1 MIRMND
7 GKPIFSGIKQTCTD
21 LFSGMSTPEKFVW
34 GLFCFT
40 CFQVAFL
47 NPYVL
52 VIPGE
57 RTNLFSGFLCLVT
70 LLAAW
75 RVMARGTED
84 WRSPEAVVSVV
95 LTLLVILSSAFSA
108 VPGSS
113 TARGFALTA
122 SALGGFWC
130 ARILLATQRGRV
142 FFRLYCLALLGGLL
156 AASLFGF
163 LVFGQA
169 YRLVDVN
176 PHPLADRILILWFAP
191 LSFLI
196 GGSGAGRAV
205 ALVMFLLSCVVFY
218 VSDLRSAMLI
228 PVVLVVLA
236 ALFGEL
242 RMRYL
247 IVILV
252 VIAAVLLA
260 FFKQLP
266 AVKMDK
272 SQEYTYYRAESYPF
286 AWHVALKHPFL
297 GIGLRAPKDQYLKD
311 YKLSYPYVSRQ
322 EFSQSLKRIT
332 TLENIFLT
340 FMAELGFPFL
350 IIYSGCLVLLL
361 VRLLRDLRRPPPLRL
376 FHPLVLLLPIVAAL
390 LHFQVLDGLLHPQIS
405 WFFHLLLGLIPTG
418 PRDDEEAPAPE
429 R

>member
-1 MIRMND
+1 MND
-7 GKPIFSGIKQTCTD
+7 GKSIFSGMKRTWTD
-21 LFSGMSTPEKFVW
+21 LFSGMSTREKLVW

-52 VIPGE
+52 VIPGQ
-57 RTNLFSGFLCLVT
+57 RSNLFSGFLCLLT

-75 RVMARGTED
+75 RVMARGTEN

-113 TARGFALTA
+113 MARGFTVVG

-130 ARILLATQRGRV
+130 ARILLASQRGRK
-142 FFRLYCLALLGGLL
+142 FFRLYCMALLGGLL
-156 AASLFGF
+156 AVSLFGF
-163 LVFGQA
+163 LVFGQT
-169 YRLVDVN
+169 YKLVDVN
-176 PHPLADRILILWFAP
+176 PHPLADRMLILWFAP

-196 GGSGAGRAV
+196 GGSGEGRAV
-205 ALVMFLLSCVVFY
+205 AWVMVLLSCAVFY

-236 ALFGEL
+236 ALFGAL
-242 RMRYL
+242 RLRYL

-252 VIAAVLLA
+252 VIAAVLVA

-266 AVKMDK
+266 AGKMDK
-272 SQEYTYYRAESYPF
+272 YQEYTYYRAESYPF
-286 AWHVALKHPFL
+286 AWHVALKRPIL

-311 YKLSYPYVSRQ
+311 YKLSYPYVSR
-322 EFSQSLKRIT
+322 EKFSESLKRIM

-350 IIYSGCLVLLL
+350 IIYSGCLIILLF
-361 VRLLRDLRRPPPLRL
+361 RLLRELHRPPPSRL

-405 WFFHLLLGLIPTG
+405 WFFHLLLGLIPRG
-418 PRDDEEAPAPE
+418 PRYEGEAPAAE